1 LNTNNLDEHG
11 VNAGTARLALACF
24 VATAFLQVALTYFA
38 LEPRVGFD
46 DANITQV
53 YARNLA
59 GGFGYVY
66 NIGSER
72 VEGSTSLLWT
82 LINAAMFLTPY
93 PILMLTCLSFLLT
106 LGTMALSGGI
116 ARALGASQTTVA
128 IVYLLFNLFPGFFAW
143 SLWSLM
149 DITFWVFA
157 ITAMFWSILRVEA
170 GDTRLHVKVVLLTTA
185 LCLPL
190 ARPEGI
196 VVVIGLAMLLAIA
209 RRNSDQSLRIALW
222 IGGLGLASLTA
233 ATIWRLSY
241 FGYPVPNTFY
251 AKTSTDFAGQIEQG
265 LKYVANFLREPTT
278 VLLMLGIGLGLGG
291 LVTRDWARAASRIYI
306 LLVSCFAVGALL
318 VYSSLGGDHFGS
330 YRFLIFLYPIGLPLV
345 AIALAEFW
353 TKTRDRVSAGI
364 LLGTLLTYAILT
376 LGVFAREGGG
386 IRHELGIAEDGRALG
401 RALAELPGPPSLAV
415 ITAGGIKMAYPGLV
429 YDVLGLNWTTMAHA
443 GTVSTNALKNHGG
456 FNAEV
461 FMQARAQLAFPRW
474 GSCADGQG
482 DVLDGFKREV
492 TGNIATTRAFRDRYI
507 AMCNDQFVLYVDRSM
522 NSLMQENG
530 FLPYSETFS
539 TAPSPSFRSI

>member
-1 LNTNNLDEHG
+1 MNTKHSYTHG
-11 VNAGTARLALACF
+11 VRDGHARLASACF
-24 VATAFLQVALTYFA
+24 VGTVFLQVALTYFA
-38 LEPRVGFD
+38 LGPRVGFD

-53 YARNLA
+53 YALNLA
-59 GGFGYVY
+59 EGYGYVY
-66 NIGSER
+66 NIGGER

-82 LINAAMFLTPY
+82 LTNTAMFLTPY
-93 PILMLTCLSFLLT
+93 PILLVTGLSFLLT

-149 DITFWVFA
+149 DITLWVFA
-157 ITAMFWSILRVEA
+157 ISAMFWSILRVEA
-170 GDTRLHVKVVLLTTA
+170 GDARLHIKAVLLTTT

-190 ARPEGI
+190 IRPEGI
-196 VVVIGLAMLLAIA
+196 LVVISMAMLLAVA
-209 RRNSDQSLRIALW
+209 RWRSNRSLRIALW

-233 ATIWRLSY
+233 VTIWRLSY

-251 AKTSTDFAGQIEQG
+251 AKTSTDFAGQIKQG
-265 LKYVANFLREPTT
+265 LQYVANFLREPTT
-278 VLLMLGIGLGLGG
+278 VLLMLGMGLGLGG

-306 LLVSCFAVGALL
+306 LLVSCFTLGALL

-330 YRFLIFLYPIGLPLV
+330 YRFLIFLYPLGLPLV

-364 LLGTLLTYAILT
+364 LVGTLLAYAILT
-376 LGVFAREGGG
+376 LAVFARSGGG
-386 IRHELGIAEDGRALG
+386 VRHELHIAEDGRALG

-415 ITAGGIKMAYPGLV
+415 ITAGGIKMAYPGIV

-443 GTVSTNALKNHGG
+443 GTVSTEALKNHGA

-482 DVLDGFKREV
+482 DVLGGFGRRI
-492 TGNIATTRAFRDRYI
+492 TSNISTTLAFRDRYI
-507 AMCNDQFVLYVDRSM
+507 AMCNDKFVLYVDRNMS
-522 NSLMQENG
+522 SLMQENG
-530 FLPYSETFS
+530 FLPYNVLIS
-539 TAPSPSFRSI
+539 TEN